1 MTELKTINAGT
12 SPDLANSLVNEALAE
27 PEKVV
32 EPANIIPPFNNVVV
46 LPSGHIGSDGKLLT
60 TAEVRELTG
69 ADEEA
74 LSKVDTLSRL
84 WSVVLSRGVVKIGNN
99 DATEQVLDSL
109 LIGDREALILGVYK
123 ATFGSTS
130 NLDAYCQGCKEFKQ
144 VAMDLNQDIK
154 TKVLLN
160 PATDRTFEVY
170 GRKNKYLVSL
180 PTGSAQKELGAD
192 PNRTDAELK
201 SLLLE
206 NCVLEIND
214 QPVISKTQ
222 IKGMGIADRTTV
234 VDEIAN
240 RAPGPQFN
248 DFEIDCPTCG
258 GKVVVP
264 VSLGTIFR
272 Y

>member
-1 MTELKTINAGT
+1 MTEQKTINAGT
-12 SPDLANSLVNEALAE
+12 SPDLANSLVSQALSE
-27 PEKVV
+27 PEQIV
-32 EPANIIPPFNNVVV
+32 EPAKITPPFENVVA

-74 LSKVDTLSRL
+74 LSKVDTLTRL
-84 WSVVLSRGVVKIGNN
+84 WSVVLSRCVVKIGN
-99 DATEQVLDSL
+99 DEVTEKTLDDL
-109 LIGDREALILGVYK
+109 LIGDREALVLGVYK
-123 ATFGSTS
+123 ATFGNTA
-130 NLDAYCQGCKEFKQ
+130 NLDAYCQGCKEFKT
-144 VAMDLNQDIK
+144 VALDLNKDIK
-154 TKVLLN
+154 VKVLLD
-160 PATDRTFEVY
+160 PAADRTFEVY

-201 SLLLE
+201 TLLLE

-222 IKGMGIADRTTV
+222 IKGMGIADRSTV
-234 VDEIAN
+234 VNEIAN
-240 RAPGPQFN
+240 RAPGPQFE
-248 DFEIDCPTCG
+248 DFEIDCPDCG

-264 VSLGTIFR
+264 VTLGTIFR